1 MAEPLWIISC
11 RGSEVLLGDRMGL
24 DMYAVPVVT
33 DDAVLVK
40 VYTEVQSQQMNNE
53 KQRKTGHMEPN

>member
-40 VYTEVQSQQMNNE
+40 VYRVQSQQMNNE
-53 KQRKTGHMEPN
+53 TQRKTGHMEPN